1 MSWKMM
7 SIYDI
12 KTIAIIGSGKVANTL
27 GSLFYEKG
35 IEVFA
40 VSSRNNETGVP
51 LANKLNCHYTENYLE
66 LQADLI
72 LVATNDD
79 SVVNIINSFPEKQF
93 IAYTAGSID
102 LAEIKHP
109 NCGVFY
115 PLQTFTENRTLE
127 VDQIPIL
134 LEAKNIHLLGLL
146 SELCEELD
154 FSFQFSNSEQRKLI
168 HLSAVIVNN
177 FANHIVYIAQQQAQK
192 NHLDWELFKPILH
205 ETFSK
210 IQELGAK
217 NAQTGPARRM
227 DLSVIAEHEHLLTGT
242 SLELYK
248 LLTKSIIETYKND

>member
-1 MSWKMM
+1 MSWEMM

-12 KTIAIIGSGKVANTL
+12 KSIAIIGSGKVANTL
-27 GSLFYEKG
+27 GSLFYDNG
-35 IEVFA
+35 IEIFA
-40 VSSRNNETGVP
+40 ISSRNNDTGIR

-72 LVATNDD
+72 IVATSDQ
-79 SVVNIINSFPEKQF
+79 SVIEIINAFPEKQY
-93 IAYTAGSID
+93 IVHTAGSID
-102 LAEIKHP
+102 LAEINHP

-115 PLQTFTENRTLE
+115 PLQTFSENRTLE
-127 VDQIPIL
+127 INQIPVL
-134 LEAKNIHLLGLL
+134 LEAKNIQLLGLL
-146 SELCEELD
+146 SELCEKLE

-177 FANHIVYIAQQQAQK
+177 FANHIVYIAQQEAQK
-192 NHLDWELFKPILH
+192 NHLDWELFKPILN

-210 IQELGAK
+210 LQELGAK
-217 NAQTGPARRM
+217 KAQTGPARRM

-248 LLTKSIIETYKND
+248 LLTKSIIETYKDD